1 VAGLPRCTLTD
12 KVALARLTPPVLA
25 AYLAR
30 SGWRENP
37 RHTHAKTFLVYTRSG
52 AARPAL
58 LCRKHALHPWH
69 LAQFLTE
76 LADGEGRSEMEI
88 FVDAVAGTGAAP
100 AAG

>member
-1 VAGLPRCTLTD
+1 MIALPRCTITD
-12 KVALARLTPPVLA
+12 KVALARLTPAALG

-30 SGWRENP
+30 AGWRESP
-37 RHTHAKTFLVYTRSG
+37 RHTHAKTFLVYTRPG

-58 LCRKHALHPWH
+58 LCRKYLQHPSH

-88 FVDAVAGTGAAP
+88 WLDAVSGAGATG
-100 AAG
+100 GGG